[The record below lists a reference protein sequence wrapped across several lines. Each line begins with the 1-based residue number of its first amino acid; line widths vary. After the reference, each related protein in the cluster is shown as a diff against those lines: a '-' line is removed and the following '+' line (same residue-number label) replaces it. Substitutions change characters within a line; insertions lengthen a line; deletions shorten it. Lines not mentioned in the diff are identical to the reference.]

1 MTHEATDENG
11 QNAYYEDWLWGC
23 KIENQAGIAS
33 NGQRVTT
40 ALALQIAAD
49 TLRGFDPDAGDLII
63 WTPNDLRLARA
74 AIAGVRAQAGMF
86 TPDAEPLGK
95 GDVGLMLTEVC
106 DIAVYG

>member
-11 QNAYYEDWLWGC
+11 ANAYYEDWLWGC
-23 KIENQAGIAS
+23 KNQNDPNLNVAS
-33 NGQRVTT
+33 NGQRVTA

-74 AIAGVRAQAGMF
+74 AIAGIRAQQGVEEY
-86 TPDAEPLGK
+86 PGGPEI
-95 GDVGLMLTEVC
+95 MLTHFC